1 LLARKQRST
10 AETIND
16 NKTKVLMGKLK
27 LGRKRV
33 SSPQSIQHITM
44 IIAENWGEIWD
55 IVHERA
61 RTKSK

>member
-1 LLARKQRST
+1 
-10 AETIND
+10 
-16 NKTKVLMGKLK
+16 MGKLK

-33 SSPQSIQHITM
+33 SSPQSIQQITM
-44 IIAENWGEIWD
+44 MIAENWGEIWD